1 MLSLY
6 VTSRGKTEDAQKRGY
21 QSPMYL
27 GPDFWYQSHLCLDP
41 TSRTLRRNGQLLKSS
56 APERCQSE
64 QKDMKSVTTD
74 WHFCLIAS
82 YYNHPPSIPATFIQS
97 ISNRLFKQTLE
108 AAKLVAWRE
117 ILVAH
122 QSTSFPASFVLF
134 FFFIPISLT
143 QSSPLHPLH
152 PILQVW
158 SCLVGNFCLIY
169 RRKLKEV
176 TSLDS

>member
-27 GPDFWYQSHLCLDP
+27 GPGFWYQSHLCLDP

-122 QSTSFPASFVLF
+122 QSTSFPASFVF
-134 FFFIPISLT
+134 FFFFHSHLPYPIFPPPPPPPNPSSL
-143 QSSPLHPLH
+143 
-152 PILQVW
+152 ILFGGKFL
-158 SCLVGNFCLIY
+158 SDL
-169 RRKLKEV
+169 
-176 TSLDS
+176 